1 MYDVKSNFNNFDP
14 TLKNCL
20 FGPIKPTKNSDID
33 KYEHAGYGIR
43 FDSKETFSHPS
54 GGTGVNVVIF
64 GADMSFSVHA
74 NNRLEDTTL
83 CAIKKC
89 ILLILLQ
96 PEKKS
101 VYVCIIMEIIVIC
114 LSMAQR
120 LLNLKQMIQK
130 L

>member
-20 FGPIKPTKNSDID
+20 FGPIKLTKNSDID
-33 KYEHAGYGIR
+33 KYEHAGYG
-43 FDSKETFSHPS
+43 S

-101 VYVCIIMEIIVIC
+101 VYVCVIMEIIVIC

-120 LLNLKQMIQK
+120 LLNLKQRIQK